1 MRFARG
7 VASDCVR
14 PPRVSTHPS
23 HRDRVHAT
31 THPASGG
38 TRACVCVPR
47 ANSRTSGLTAARH
60 MTAASHG
67 LRRTCVAAQD
77 TPPTAL
83 RPPAHSQGSRPLLG
97 RARGDDDNIVAH
109 QQSIAQKLAAN
120 LAQHCFAPTGGR
132 RFGYCLTPPCP
143 CPHTA
148 PARLAHASP
157 VPLPAWQVSRE
168 TLSVLRAGE
177 PRGRTTWTSRRRP
190 TSGSWGRVRQLLTAS
205 CLMLAPFSPGD
216 RERTSPR

>member
-157 VPLPAWQVSRE
+157 VPPPAWQVFLE
-168 TLSVLRAGE
+168 TLSVVRADE
-177 PRGRTTWTSRRRP
+177 PRGRTTWTSARL
-190 TSGSWGRVRQLLTAS
+190 GSEL
-205 CLMLAPFSPGD
+205 D
-216 RERTSPR
+216 